1 MVKAKFDNIEDE
13 LEIPDEAE
21 EEELRT
27 TESVVEFFQKGFHS

>member
-21 EEELRT
+21 EELRT
-27 TESVVEFFQKGFHS
+27 TESVVEFFKKGFHS